1 MLVAISG
8 SETVLGDRRM
18 LRIPSSA
25 LLTAGLFVAMMMQV
39 DHFNQHCQINVS
51 FILCMCVCWIFLS
64 RDKALKLLKGPSL
77 HVIKGYFWRNTLSRI
92 SYLSNSSR
100 RLA

>member
-25 LLTAGLFVAMMMQV
+25 LLTAGF
-39 DHFNQHCQINVS
+39 
-51 FILCMCVCWIFLS
+51 S
-64 RDKALKLLKGPSL
+64 RDDDASLLFQP
-77 HVIKGYFWRNTLSRI
+77 TLSNKCKLHFVHVCMLDI
-92 SYLSNSSR
+92 SFAR
-100 RLA
+100 QGP